1 MLTERFCPAQ
11 QAAKCT
17 SLAQLP
23 AGGRGGWAGA
33 GVGERWRPGRSPALT
48 GGVRGVEGGILHSHL
63 PAQSKAD
70 SGVTGTRAR
79 KGEHREGL
87 QPPGPQV
94 PGGWFR
100 ISPPKYDP
108 IIFPNVCSPCPKG
121 GQDVPHGRT
130 NSFPFSGIPRKEPG
144 IFRIFPDS

>member
-17 SLAQLP
+17 SLAPLP
-23 AGGRGGWAGA
+23 AGGRGGWASG
-33 GVGERWRPGRSPALT
+33 GGGEVEAWSQPWLEWRWEHSQ
-48 GGVRGVEGGILHSHL
+48 EEWEEYDGGILHGHL
-63 PAQSKAD
+63 PAQSKPA

-79 KGEHREGL
+79 KGEHREDL
-87 QPPGPQV
+87 QPPWPQV

-100 ISPPKYDP
+100 ISPPKYDL
-108 IIFPNVCSPCPKG
+108 IIFVNICSPCPKG

-130 NSFPFSGIPRKEPG
+130 NPFPKRSQHFQNFS
-144 IFRIFPDS
+144 